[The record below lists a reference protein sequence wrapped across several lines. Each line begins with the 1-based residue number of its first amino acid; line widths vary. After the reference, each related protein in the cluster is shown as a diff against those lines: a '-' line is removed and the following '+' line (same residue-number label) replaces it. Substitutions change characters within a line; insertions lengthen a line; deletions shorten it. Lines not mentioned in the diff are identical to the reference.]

1 MFNIQAFGS
10 NDTLTASDILTIGIE
25 RADGTYQNY
34 NIPHPAESA
43 MNETSIKNVVNLILN
58 QSATSDV
65 VFIDSKTGELLNVAN
80 GAKVGTAYRT
90 EKTIRTLDLS

>member
-1 MFNIQAFGS
+1 MFNIQTFGS
-10 NDTLTASDILTIGIE
+10 NDTLTSSDILTIGIE

-34 NIPHPAESA
+34 QISHPNESA
-43 MNETSIKNVVNLILN
+43 MNETSIKNVVTLIIN
-58 QSATSDV
+58 QEATTDV
-65 VFIDSKTGELLNVAN
+65 VFIDSKTGALLNAAN